1 MVDDLIN
8 EYKDEELHMISILQ
22 SDRKTRQNE
31 HCGICGKASESDT
44 ARITYLYGTLYD
56 QHKKTVLVI
65 CDNFRNELREKLLE
79 YEAECEMCERMY
91 QEEKKIFIGEIKKA
105 YKESQKNPDGDG
117 SFYIKGTASD
127 EFSRH
132 IIEEEGFDILERKN
146 DVFIG
151 QDELT
156 DEKYY
161 GPRYR
166 IRKIDSKK
174 KDKGKPHAS

>member
-1 MVDDLIN
+1 MNERLKNMVDDLEN
-8 EYKDEELHMISILQ
+8 EFRDKELHMISISQ
-22 SDRKTRQNE
+22 SNRKKKQKER
-31 HCGICGKASESDT
+31 CGICGKASESDT

-65 CDNFRNELREKLLE
+65 CDNCRNELRERLNE
-79 YEAECEMCERMY
+79 YEAECEMCEQMY

-105 YKESQKNPDGDG
+105 YKESQKNPDGNG
-117 SFYIKGTASD
+117 SFYIRGNASD

-132 IIEEEGFDILERKN
+132 IIEEEGFEILERKN

-151 QDELT
+151 EDELT
-156 DEKYY
+156 GEKYY

-166 IRKIDSKK
+166 IRKRV
-174 KDKGKPHAS
+174 